1 MVPNSLKY
9 WQSPLKAPYMFS
21 ISHNNNVK
29 TRCEG
34 KSISK
39 YGEFFW
45 YENVGGVGA
54 LNFTLHLVNQLMNL
68 FLVYEP
74 CVTSMVNPNV
84 NLGFQILTL
93 GI

>member
-1 MVPNSLKY
+1 
-9 WQSPLKAPYMFS
+9 MFS

-34 KSISK
+34 KFIFK

-45 YENVGGVGA
+45 YESVGGVRA

-68 FLVYEP
+68 FFVSEP
-74 CVTSMVNPNV
+74 CVTSMVNPNI